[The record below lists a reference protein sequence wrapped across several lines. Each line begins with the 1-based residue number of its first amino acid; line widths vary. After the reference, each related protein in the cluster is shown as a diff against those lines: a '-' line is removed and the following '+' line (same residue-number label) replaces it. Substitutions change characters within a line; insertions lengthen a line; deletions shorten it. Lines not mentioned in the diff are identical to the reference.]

1 MKISKK
7 QAALLLLLA
16 TILWGSSYIFLKQ
29 ATESGMH
36 SGLINACRG
45 TISALFGYLLF
56 HRQINHMTPQDIK
69 LGALIGASE
78 YLAYYL
84 QTAGLRYTTP
94 AKSSFITAL
103 YVIIAPLILWLFWHE
118 RPLRKTYFAI
128 ALAIIGM
135 AILTNIGQN
144 SLHLQYG
151 DLLTLIATIFWAL
164 EIIFFSKFSARFS
177 STWVVLFM
185 VSSWQATYGW
195 LTVLVGERSTLG
207 QVHWAKALLPI
218 IILAIVITF
227 LGQAMQITG
236 QMHTDTVSASLILM
250 MESFFA
256 AVLSVL
262 LGYDAVT
269 PRLVVGGALLILAS
283 AIMQVDLK
291 SLFLLWKKKR

>member
-1 MKISKK
+1 
-7 QAALLLLLA
+7 
-16 TILWGSSYIFLKQ
+16 
-29 ATESGMH
+29 MH

-56 HRQINHMTPQDIK
+56 HRQINHMTPKDIK
-69 LGALIGASE
+69 LGAVIGISE

-128 ALAIIGM
+128 ALAIVGM
-135 AILTNIGQN
+135 AILTNVGQN
-144 SLHLQYG
+144 GLRLQYG
-151 DLLTLIATIFWAL
+151 DLLTLIATVFWAL

-185 VSSWQATYGW
+185 VSFWQGTYGW
-195 LTVLVGERSTLG
+195 LTVLIGERSTLG
-207 QVHWAKALLPI
+207 QVHWAKAVFPI

-227 LGQAMQITG
+227 LGQEMQITG

-250 MESFFA
+250 LESFFA
-256 AVLSVL
+256 AVLSVI
-262 LGYDAVT
+262 LGYDTIT
-269 PRLVVGGALLILAS
+269 PQLVIGGAILILAS

-291 SLFLLWKKKR
+291 RLSLWRKNRH